1 MLRIVEHPSQSYV
14 PRTAVNAKSADLTA
28 AFAVDF
34 STRGERLTRKL
45 AGDDRYVALSLR
57 DQAIDNAR
65 KLYSAVRKTA
75 CKTLNIAGNGIYTLV
90 PAGISQA
97 DCTLHVYD
105 VIRKVHEH
113 LPLERIISGGQ
124 TGIDLAGGIAGAA
137 LGLDVVMTLPAGF
150 VQRGVHGKDMRHLE
164 SEIRD
169 QVMEGLASLRQNRY
183 F

>member
-1 MLRIVEHPSQSYV
+1 MLRIVEHLSQSYA
-14 PRTAVNAKSADLTA
+14 PRTALNAKSADLTA
-28 AFAVDF
+28 AFATDF
-34 STRGERLTRKL
+34 STRGEQLTRKL
-45 AGDDRYVALSLR
+45 AGDDRYVGLPLLDHS
-57 DQAIDNAR
+57 IDNAR
-65 KLYSAVRKTA
+65 RLYSAVRKTA
-75 CKTLNIAGNGIYTLV
+75 CKTLNVAGNGIYTLV

-113 LPLERIISGGQ
+113 LPLNRIVSGGQ
-124 TGIDLAGGIAGAA
+124 TGIDLAGGIAGVA

-150 VQRGVHGKDMRHLE
+150 IQRGVHGRDTRHLE

-169 QVMEGLASLRQNRY
+169 QVMEGLAVLRQHRH